1 MKSWLAVT
9 NELRYFKQLDLE
21 IPAPHPASHSISVR
35 VGIKKETMIKP
46 HVMKDALDVNSPL
59 IKAICVLL
67 EQRIQAVKTIL
78 KTQSPF
84 KEFIR
89 ATL

>member
-1 MKSWLAVT
+1 
-9 NELRYFKQLDLE
+9 
-21 IPAPHPASHSISVR
+21 
-35 VGIKKETMIKP
+35 MIKP